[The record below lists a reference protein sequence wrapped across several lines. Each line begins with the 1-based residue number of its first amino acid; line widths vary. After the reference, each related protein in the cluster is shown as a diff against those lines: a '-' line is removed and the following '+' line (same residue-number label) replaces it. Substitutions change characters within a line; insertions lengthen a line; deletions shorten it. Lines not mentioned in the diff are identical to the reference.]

1 MSSAIVHHSA
11 SSIVK
16 TSTGGR
22 SKSSADISW
31 TAAAVTWAHHPL
43 KQAPT
48 AGALAGT
55 VIQLQGVRISSE
67 TTAVQTRIG
76 FRTYIDRVMTVRF
89 ERKLQRTNGGSY
101 SPTGGW
107 ITVDVTEHKTVTP
120 PTRTKGVVPAG
131 ELTTTE
137 PAPSGATPSREAA
150 SALDAES
157 YLPTAVRKTLHHGQ
171 PQPDTH
177 IGSFLLL
184 SIGAATEQAIQVLRM
199 NTSGAEII
207 SATRPNKPTAPW
219 AVQQLS
225 YRFTPTNHALN
236 Q

>member
-1 MSSAIVHHSA
+1 MSSAIVHQSA
-11 SSIVK
+11 TSIVK
-16 TSTGGR
+16 AGTGGS

-31 TAAAVTWAHHPL
+31 TAAAVTWAHHPI

-48 AGALAGT
+48 VGALAGT
-55 VIQLQGVRISSE
+55 VIQLQGVRITGE

-76 FRTYIDRVMTVRF
+76 FRAYIDRVVTVRF
-89 ERKLQRTNGGSY
+89 ERKLQRSSGGSY

-107 ITVDVTEHKTVTP
+107 ITVDATEHKTVT

-131 ELTTTE
+131 ELTTTG
-137 PAPSGATPSREAA
+137 PVSSGATPSREAA

-157 YLPTAVRKTLHHGQ
+157 YLPTAVRTTLYRGQ
-171 PQPDTH
+171 PQPTTH
-177 IGSFLLL
+177 MGSFLLL
-184 SIGAATEQAIQVLRM
+184 SIGSATEQAIQVLRM
-199 NTSGAEII
+199 NTSGAEIL

-219 AVQQLS
+219 TVQQLS